1 MAEPVIEVNGLV
13 RRYGTKLA
21 LDHFDLTVERGTVQG
36 LVGQNGAG
44 KTTLVKHLLGLLRA
58 QEGTVR
64 VFGRDPVADPEGVL
78 GRIGYLSEEGDL
90 PLWMRVD
97 ELMRY
102 SASFYRGW
110 DPVYAERLREEF
122 TLDPAAKLGG
132 LSKGQRARAG
142 LLVALAFRPELLLL
156 DEPSSG
162 LDPVVRRDILA
173 AVIRTVADDG
183 RTVLFSS
190 HLLTEVEQV
199 ADRVTMVRRGQRILD
214 DDLTNIKATHHRV
227 DFAFAEALTLPPIL
241 EGVVAWSGGGR
252 YWTAIWQGDPR
263 HLDAAAALTGARVV
277 GRGGANL
284 DDIFIAHA
292 EATLDTP
299 IKMVTDR

>member
-1 MAEPVIEVNGLV
+1 
-13 RRYGTKLA
+13 
-21 LDHFDLTVERGTVQG
+21 
-36 LVGQNGAG
+36 VGQNGAG

-64 VFGRDPVADPEGVL
+64 VFGRDPVADPKGVL

-102 SASFYRGW
+102 SASFYPGW
-110 DPVYAERLREEF
+110 DAAYAARLQDEF
-122 TLDPAAKLGG
+122 GLDPAARLGG

-199 ADRVTMVRRGQRILD
+199 ADRVTMVRAGRLILD
-214 DDLTNIKATHHRV
+214 DDLVTIKGTHLRI
-227 DFAFAEALTLPPIL
+227 DLMLPEPREEPPTLP
-241 EGVVAWSGGGR
+241 GVVAWTGSGR
-252 YWTAIWQGDPR
+252 HWTALWRGEPQQ
-263 HLDAAAALTGARVV
+263 LEAAAALVGGRIV
-277 GRGGANL
+277 GRGGASL
-284 DDIFIAHA
+284 DDIFVAHA
-292 EATLDTP
+292 GAAMNEMAWGGGP
-299 IKMVTDR
+299 Q

>member
-1 MAEPVIEVNGLV
+1 MADPIIEVRGLT
-13 RRYGTKLA
+13 RRYGNKHA
-21 LDHFDLTVERGTVQG
+21 LDRFDLNVERGIVQG

-44 KTTLVKHLLGLLRA
+44 KTTLVKHLLGLLKA

-90 PLWMRVD
+90 PLWMRID

-102 SASFYRGW
+102 SASFYRSW
-110 DPVYAERLREEF
+110 DPVYAERLRDEF
-122 TLDPAAKLGG
+122 GLDPAAKLGG
-132 LSKGQRARAG
+132 LSKGQRARVG

-199 ADRVTMVRRGQRILD
+199 ADRVTMVRAGRRILD
-214 DDLTNIKATHHRV
+214 DDLATIKATHHRI
-227 DFAFAEALTLPPIL
+227 DLTLGEPRDTPPAL
-241 EGVVAWSGGGR
+241 DGVVAWSGSGR
-252 YWTAIWQGDPR
+252 HWSALWHGDPQQ
-263 HLDAAAALTGARVV
+263 LEAAAALAGGRLV
-277 GRGGANL
+277 GRGGASL
-284 DDIFIAHA
+284 DDIFVAHA
-292 EATLDTP
+292 EAALDPRIGTGG
-299 IKMVTDR
+299 VA

>member
-1 MAEPVIEVNGLV
+1 MAEPVIEVRGLV
-13 RRYGTKLA
+13 RRYGPKLA
-21 LDHFDLTVERGTVQG
+21 LDHFDLTVEKGIVQG

-102 SASFYRGW
+102 SASFYQGW
-110 DPVYAERLREEF
+110 DPVYAEQLREEF

-199 ADRVTMVRRGQRILD
+199 ADRVTMVRRGSRILD
-214 DDLTNIKATHHRV
+214 DELATIKATHHRI
-227 DFAFAEALTLPPIL
+227 DLAFTEPRSGPPAM
-241 EGVVAWSGGGR
+241 EGAVAWTGGGR
-252 YWTAIWQGDPR
+252 HWSALWQGDPR
-263 HLDAAAALTGARVV
+263 HLDAAAALTGGRVV
-277 GRGGANL
+277 GRGGASL
-284 DDIFIAHA
+284 DDIFVGHA
-292 EATLDTP
+292 EAALDAP
-299 IKMVTDR
+299 IKLVTDH